1 MKKII
6 AAIIRVIMPKAV
18 KKHEE
23 EEKARRIH
31 NANEIQHLLRKEHAI
46 ADLYNADNNTVYTTA
61 KALDMAKLE
70 NRTDYNRHL
79 ALKMADFR

>member
-18 KKHEE
+18 REHEN
-23 EEKARRIH
+23 KRIH

-61 KALDMAKLE
+61 KAIDMAKLDK
-70 NRTDYNRHL
+70 RTNYNRHT
-79 ALKMADFR
+79 ALKEADFR